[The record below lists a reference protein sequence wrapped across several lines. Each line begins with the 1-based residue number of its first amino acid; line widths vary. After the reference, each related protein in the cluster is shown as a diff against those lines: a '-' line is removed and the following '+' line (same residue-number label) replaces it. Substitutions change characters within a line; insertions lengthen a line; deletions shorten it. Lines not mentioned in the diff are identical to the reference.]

1 MQPLWPSCQS
11 HGPVCQITDVSN
23 GDTCI
28 YPMPFSVASGR
39 TSQGEK
45 KLLGDLMILVISSV
59 FHELWFIPAL
69 REHLTVRATK
79 TYLCNV
85 TVRVA
90 YVVGHQTPLLLLK
103 QQTKKCRIGTRIT
116 ENNADVVPSHC
127 AGSDLLSGLHN
138 HAISLQLQISSCTA
152 AVLGGEVMCPI
163 SCSERNL

>member
-1 MQPLWPSCQS
+1 MVTRVFIQCPSLWLQEG
-11 HGPVCQITDVSN
+11 HLRGK
-23 GDTCI
+23 
-28 YPMPFSVASGR
+28 
-39 TSQGEK
+39 K

-103 QQTKKCRIGTRIT
+103 
-116 ENNADVVPSHC
+116 
-127 AGSDLLSGLHN
+127 
-138 HAISLQLQISSCTA
+138 
-152 AVLGGEVMCPI
+152 
-163 SCSERNL
+163 